1 MVRVS
6 LAKSKSIL
14 GLTKREIECLL
25 GCGQGKTNAKIAKAL
40 GLSART
46 VEHYLASA
54 VRKLGAKN
62 RTEAVYLATRA
73 GLLEPLP
80 ASPRDRSN

>member
-1 MVRVS
+1 
-6 LAKSKSIL
+6 LAKPPKSRY
-14 GLTKREIECLL
+14 GLTKREIECLY
-25 GCGQGKTNAKIAKAL
+25 GCGQGKTNAQIAKAL

-54 VRKLGAKN
+54 VRKLDAKN

-73 GLLEPLP
+73 GLLDTVERS
-80 ASPRDRSN
+80 APRGKIA